1 MRGCGSRRFGLRNIL
16 GHLLLFN
23 GFFSLFS
30 QESRVEETFF
40 HTTGQVFTESDW
52 VTANWVAHDRFSVP
66 FWNTLGDY
74 DGVTKRGDFTGT
86 IESKPFRTSKTVTF
100 FTGGDFHNSHIRVGV
115 RKVSTGEE
123 IRFFP
128 LKRIEGVDLKRW
140 KLPKRWRDT
149 DIVLFARDDAP
160 GQVQW
165 VGISEPLQEIPSFY
179 YFHNSLQI
187 VHLILNSLPSLLVF
201 LLIGV
206 GGTRITLYF
215 FPSAREGGLFL
226 IYFYPLLLGYVLFFV
241 AVKSV
246 FLASILGL
254 LALAISVGSIVAFS
268 SKPKI
273 FEKDDWRWY
282 GPFILLLV
290 ISMVLTFA
298 VLEIGWSDLN
308 PVMLGQERLH
318 MGRRPLDNYL
328 PLLTIERLFSEEG
341 LKPYII
347 GWKSTDRPPL
357 QAVPF
362 ILGRLFAVDSITAYQ
377 AFSTF
382 LQCSVLLGI
391 ASFLRSIQLKRK
403 TAILIGIS
411 IIFSATFIINS
422 VFVRTKFFPL
432 FFLFW
437 VIGMLFKDKSP
448 PLSILYW
455 WMIGSACACSL
466 LVHPG
471 SAYALL
477 PIFLVYTA
485 KHKKIVISQ
494 IFAAIIVF
502 ATLMYPWK
510 QFQKQYDPPG
520 NMLAKRF
527 IADHSEFDDM
537 SVLGAAKESYS
548 QLTPKMWLEG
558 RWKNVETTF
567 GGFERALRKFWRNVG
582 AESLPFRDQSYDF
595 VFVAAFPSLLFSPFS
610 LYCFFYQTKERKGI
624 TGMLLLILGIGLL
637 IWNLILLPAGETYL
651 SHGTLLFPIL
661 IQLIIALPLVAK
673 PILLKLFIAFQTM
686 FHCTVWI
693 FPRVSPTGAPTD
705 MSDIHIINPISIVII
720 LLSLIGIFMVYSL
733 TYDSDR
739 SIQPTS
745 R

>member
-1 MRGCGSRRFGLRNIL
+1 MRSCGNRPLGLGRIL
-16 GHLLLFN
+16 GYLLLFN

-30 QESRVEETFF
+30 QESQVEDAFF

-52 VTANWVAHDRFSVP
+52 VTANWVANDRFSAP

-74 DGVTKRGDFTGT
+74 DGVAKRGNFTGT

-100 FTGGDFHNSHIRVGV
+100 FTGGDFHNSDIRIGV

-140 KLPKRWRDT
+140 KLPKGLRNT
-149 DIVLFARDDAP
+149 DIVLFARDNSP
-160 GQVQW
+160 GQIQW

-187 VHLILNSLPSLLVF
+187 AHLVLNSLMPILVF
-201 LLIGV
+201 LLIGI
-206 GGTRITLYF
+206 GGTKITLHF
-215 FPSAREGGLFL
+215 FPSARKGGLFL
-226 IYFYPLLLGYVLFFV
+226 VYFCPLLLGYILFFI

-246 FLASILGL
+246 FVASILGL
-254 LALAISVGSIVAFS
+254 LALAISVWSIVAFS
-268 SKPKI
+268 SKPRI
-273 FEKDDWRWY
+273 FGKDDWRWY

-290 ISMVLTFA
+290 VSMVLTYA
-298 VLEIGWSDLN
+298 ILETGWSDLN
-308 PVMLGQERLH
+308 PVMLAQERLH

-357 QAVPF
+357 QAGPF
-362 ILGRLFAVDSITAYQ
+362 IIGRLFAIDSITAYQ

-391 ASFLRSIQLKRK
+391 ASFLRSIQLERK

-411 IIFSATFIINS
+411 MIFSSTFIINS
-422 VFVRTKFFPL
+422 IFVRTKFFPL

-437 VIGMLFKDKSP
+437 VMGVLFKDKSP
-448 PLSILYW
+448 SQSVLNW

-477 PIFLVYTA
+477 PIFLVYVA
-485 KHKKIVISQ
+485 KHKKVVISQ
-494 IFAAIIVF
+494 VFAAIIVF
-502 ATLMYPWK
+502 ATLIYPWK

-527 IADHSEFDDM
+527 IADHSAFDDM
-537 SVLGAAKESYS
+537 SVLDAAKESYS

-558 RWKNVETTF
+558 RWENAKITF
-567 GGFERALRKFWRNVG
+567 GGFERALGRFWRNVG

-595 VFVAAFPSLLFSPFS
+595 VFVAAFPSILFLPFS
-610 LYCFFYQTKERKGI
+610 FYCFFYQTKERKNI
-624 TGMLLLILGIGLL
+624 TEMLLLILGIGLL
-637 IWNLILLPAGETYL
+637 AWNLILLPAGETYL

-661 IQLIIALPLVAK
+661 IQLIIVFPLVAK
-673 PILLKLFIAFQTM
+673 PLLLKLFLAFQTV
-686 FHCTVWI
+686 FHSTVWI
-693 FPRVSPTGAPTD
+693 FPRVSPMGAPID
-705 MSDIHIINPISIVII
+705 MSDIHIINPISILII
-720 LLSLIGIFMVYSL
+720 LFSLIGLFLVYSFSC
-733 TYDSDR
+733 DSNR
-739 SIQPTS
+739 SIQPT
-745 R
+745 